1 MRAAHASGGECAEAV
16 RPLIHWGARAGIHAA
31 PDMETTS
38 RMEPI
43 TDAFARHFA
52 QQWIDAWNAH
62 DLDRILSHYDDAFVM
77 HSPMIARIAGEPSGC
92 LHGKAAVRAYWAK
105 ALQLIPDLRF
115 EFIAVLAGVDSVAI
129 HYRGANGRGAVEV
142 FRFGA
147 GNRVNEAF
155 AHYAA

>member
-1 MRAAHASGGECAEAV
+1 
-16 RPLIHWGARAGIHAA
+16 
-31 PDMETTS
+31 
-38 RMEPI
+38 MEPI
-43 TDAFARHFA
+43 TEAFARHFA
-52 QQWIDAWNAH
+52 QEWIDAWNAH